1 MVAFALFALISL
13 RLLVALVAASLY
25 NIIIIT
31 YFYNY
36 HYNYLHLIPL
46 LTLSHR
52 GCEYFAGEQHFNIS
66 CFKQTRRWSPFYLLH
81 CVFLCLC
88 ACFAERCKQAVG
100 GRLQAQYSSRESG
113 VEALVAAP
121 QVVRRHTLNH
131 KQLVV
136 DAQYAVSLF
145 ATLLW
150 QILHP

>member
-1 MVAFALFALISL
+1 MNLFLCISMAM
-13 RLLVALVAASLY
+13 RSVESFVLLLDVVGRAECRPNIVAAS
-25 NIIIIT
+25 
-31 YFYNY
+31 
-36 HYNYLHLIPL
+36 
-46 LTLSHR
+46 R
-52 GCEYFAGEQHFNIS
+52 G
-66 CFKQTRRWSPFYLLH
+66 WSPFCLFH

-150 QILHP
+150 QILHQ